1 MTTILGW
8 IAWGIVAFLAVAWTY
23 GCRRS
28 VASGVPPQWG
38 TAVLTL
44 FWWIVA
50 VVFVVSG
57 ANKLHIFWAA
67 PVAFLLS
74 FLVSPPITIPLVSPL
89 VLMATRVFMT
99 IVTLGIEKQS

>member
-1 MTTILGW
+1 MPAIIGW
-8 IAWGIVAFLAVAWTY
+8 IAWGIVTFLAIAWTY
-23 GCRRS
+23 GCRKS

-50 VVFVVSG
+50 GVFLISG

-67 PVAFLLS
+67 PLAFFLS
-74 FLVSPPITIPLVSPL
+74 FLVSPPLNIPFVSPL
-89 VLMATRVFMT
+89 VLMATRIFMSV
-99 IVTLGIEKQS
+99 VTLGIKKQS